1 MSFVSVLG
9 REKFLCVMSDGKLL
23 GENNEIL
30 QEDYQ
35 KFINIGNSAFI
46 AFAGSQ
52 GACEELSVQMLP
64 YFDEKTDFSAINNA
78 LIDFFNAEDPNQRDV
93 KVMIAF
99 GGINLEGHIEFY
111 TIDSKTNKSEKYFP
125 EGEDIKFCFLRSGD
139 FLNDLNVKG
148 KMIELLR
155 TTGVNTPT
163 ECISAQKLL
172 NDYVADHDTSVN
184 KKTSRMVIKK

>member
-9 REKFLCVMSDGKLL
+9 RRDFLCVMSDGTLI
-23 GENNEIL
+23 GDNNEIL

-35 KFINIGNSAFI
+35 RFINIGNQAFI

-52 GACEELSVQMLP
+52 GPCEELSVQMLP
-64 YFDEKTDFSAINNA
+64 YFDVKTDFSAINNA
-78 LIDFFNAEDPNQRDV
+78 LTDFFNTDDLNQREV

-99 GGINLEGHIEFY
+99 GGINLDGNIEFF
-111 TIDSKTNKSEKYFP
+111 TVDSETNKSERYFP

-139 FLNDLNVKG
+139 TLTDLNVKG

-155 TTGVNTPT
+155 TTGANTPT
-163 ECISAQKLL
+163 ECVSAQKLL
-172 NDYVADHDTSVN
+172 NDYIADHDAEVN

>member
-64 YFDEKTDFSAINNA
+64 YFDEKRTFPQ
-78 LIDFFNAEDPNQRDV
+78 LI
-93 KVMIAF
+93 M
-99 GGINLEGHIEFY
+99 L
-111 TIDSKTNKSEKYFP
+111 
-125 EGEDIKFCFLRSGD
+125 
-139 FLNDLNVKG
+139 
-148 KMIELLR
+148 
-155 TTGVNTPT
+155 
-163 ECISAQKLL
+163 
-172 NDYVADHDTSVN
+172 
-184 KKTSRMVIKK
+184 